1 MQKPRE
7 EARGSAKSS
16 WEQRPEP
23 PTSGLSRQTDT
34 CAKACAVALICS
46 RVMPGL

>member
-7 EARGSAKSS
+7 EARGSAKYS
-16 WEQRPEP
+16 WERLPERAA
-23 PTSGLSRQTDT
+23 SGLSRQTDT
-34 CAKACAVALICS
+34 WANACAVARICS